1 MKLKPNNIW
10 VDKGSEFYN
19 RSMKSCLEE
28 YDIEM
33 HSTHN
38 EGKSAVVK
46 RLIRTLKSK
55 IYKYMTWVSKNVYID
70 KLDDIVDEYNNKYHR
85 TIKMKPVD
93 VISGNYNEYN
103 VNSNDKNPK
112 IQVGDNIR
120 ISKDK
125 NISSWPRRFE
135 DIAPLKVV
143 MSKTYRGLSG
153 DPHGT
158 TTKTDDLMKK
168 LFFRSNSP
176 CITYV
181 SLFQK
186 F

>member
-19 RSMKSCLEE
+19 RSMKSYLEK

-33 HSTHN
+33 HSTHD
-38 EGKSAVVK
+38 EGKSTVLK

-55 IYKYMTWVSKNVYID
+55 IYKYMTAVSKNVYID
-70 KLDDIVDEYNNKYHR
+70 KLDDIVDEYNNTYHR

-93 VISGNYNEYN
+93 VMSGNYNEYN

-112 IQVGDNIR
+112 FQVGENIT

-125 NISSWPRRFE
+125 NISSW
-135 DIAPLKVV
+135 
-143 MSKTYRGLSG
+143 
-153 DPHGT
+153 HT
-158 TTKTDDLMKK
+158 T
-168 LFFRSNSP
+168 F
-176 CITYV
+176 
-181 SLFQK
+181 
-186 F
+186 